1 MLGSR
6 RKSRIGGVGCIA
18 GRETRPLRQQSE
30 KDGFF
35 LDERARRSW
44 NQKSALQW
52 RHVKVLYQSQHTR
65 MFPLEITKKM
75 KDNEKKNMD
84 DIKYK
89 KKRIRVGEI
98 SR

>member
-1 MLGSR
+1 LSRNFFEAEPLLGSR

-44 NQKSALQW
+44 SQKSALQW
-52 RHVKVLYQSQHTR
+52 RHVKVLSPKSTYSHVSLR
-65 MFPLEITKKM
+65 NYKE
-75 KDNEKKNMD
+75 NE
-84 DIKYK
+84 
-89 KKRIRVGEI
+89 R
-98 SR
+98 